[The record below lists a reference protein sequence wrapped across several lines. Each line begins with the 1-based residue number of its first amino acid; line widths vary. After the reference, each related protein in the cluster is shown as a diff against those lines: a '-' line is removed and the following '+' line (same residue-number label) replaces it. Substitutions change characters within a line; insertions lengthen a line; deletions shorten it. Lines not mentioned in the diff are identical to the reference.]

1 MEEYNLA
8 QTVTVACS
16 MQTELVATVH
26 TLTYILRHTI
36 QFPLRFE
43 IAGAEVEYLNLS
55 PQTHIPNL
63 SPQTHIPNFSS
74 SQTLSC
80 KTCSMT
86 LHQSTRT
93 DDDRLISGKFW

>member
-1 MEEYNLA
+1 MEEYISA
-8 QTVTVACS
+8 QIVTAACNG
-16 MQTELVATVH
+16 QTELFATVH
-26 TLTYILRHTI
+26 TFTYILRHTI

-55 PQTHIPNL
+55 PL
-63 SPQTHIPNFSS
+63 THIPNFNS

-86 LHQSTRT
+86 LHQYTRT
-93 DDDRLISGKFW
+93 DEDRLISGKFWQK